1 MYIASQ
7 CNEDQGGRSCATARL
22 PVAASAG
29 AQISGNERF
38 MKNTRFYHF
47 FVTAPKKF
55 SSGRQ
60 SDNFEDWR
68 LAHSSYRSW
77 CSKFSETL
85 VDLSDTSKIVGPS
98 PLRSQVIR
106 NHDRQKECFLTNFWE
121 KMVCFTKLTPRTPP
135 SVIHGW
141 KATDLLSQMVKRKN
155 YLLNPVSRQNFANA
169 LAENHNLKLEV
180 CPI

>member
-1 MYIASQ
+1 M
-7 CNEDQGGRSCATARL
+7 
-22 PVAASAG
+22 
-29 AQISGNERF
+29 
-38 MKNTRFYHF
+38 
-47 FVTAPKKF
+47 TAPKFF

-68 LAHSSYRSW
+68 LPHSSFRSW

-85 VDLSDTSKIVGPS
+85 VELSDTSKIVGPS

-121 KMVCFTKLTPRTPP
+121 KKVCFTKLTPRTPP

-180 CPI
+180 CHMLKTWKTRGTKIWCNVLLILKLMFYNCQNTCWK